1 MYSHPSP
8 NAFRLATAGDLEPI
22 VNTVCAALAE
32 DPVSRWIF
40 PKPDQLRAWWFHSV
54 SNALPHDWVWIADS
68 CTAVAVWAPPDW
80 EESAEPRNKYLPLLR
95 ELIGDR
101 VAEVTP
107 VLERYA
113 EARPADKP
121 HYYMTFLG
129 TASIARGRGLARSL
143 LAHNLARIDDERM
156 PACLAVSNDAAQR
169 LYLQAGFSTIDS
181 FSVLNGHL
189 RVTTMWRDAKKVA
202 LA

>member
-8 NAFRLATAGDLEPI
+8 DAFRVATAGDLEPI
-22 VNTVCAALAE
+22 VDTVCTALTE

-40 PKPDQLRAWWFHSV
+40 PKPDQLRAWWLNSV
-54 SNALPHDWVWIADS
+54 SNALPHDWVWIAES
-68 CTAVAVWAPPDW
+68 CTAVAVWVPPDRD
-80 EESAEPRNKYLPLLR
+80 ELTARRNKYLPLLR

-113 EARPADKP
+113 EARPVDKP

-129 TASIARGRGLARSL
+129 TASLARGRRLARRL
-143 LAHNLARIDDERM
+143 LAHNLGRIDDERM
-156 PACLAVSNDAAQR
+156 PACLAVSNDAARR

-181 FSVLNGHL
+181 FPVLDGHF
-189 RVTTMWRDAKKVA
+189 RVTTMWRDATRAA